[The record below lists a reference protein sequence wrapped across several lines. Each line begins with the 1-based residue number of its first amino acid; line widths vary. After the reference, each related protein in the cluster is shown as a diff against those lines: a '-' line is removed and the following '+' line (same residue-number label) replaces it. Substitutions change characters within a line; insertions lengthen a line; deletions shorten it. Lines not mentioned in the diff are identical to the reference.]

1 VAARPRRPFEGL
13 VRLVLSRLSPTW
25 KECPRRGAGCATL
38 GRGVAD
44 NRSIL
49 PANISA
55 HLRNPILR
63 SRFKTS
69 WNLLSCLAASRRRAM
84 GVGAG
89 IGDGRAKSQP
99 RRGVISIAGGHAP
112 GNRAPSPPAP
122 SPRWRGEGCRRRGV
136 GSCPGVS
143 PPATEI
149 AALRGAGQPRPH
161 ACHPD

>member
-1 VAARPRRPFEGL
+1 
-13 VRLVLSRLSPTW
+13 
-25 KECPRRGAGCATL
+25 
-38 GRGVAD
+38 
-44 NRSIL
+44 
-49 PANISA
+49 
-55 HLRNPILR
+55 
-63 SRFKTS
+63 
-69 WNLLSCLAASRRRAM
+69 M

-149 AALRGAGQPRPH
+149 AALRGAGQPRPL
-161 ACHPD
+161 ACHPDLPRACLTTVNEPRFNRLQRVLK